1 MNLLKKIAHSPIL
14 NIISGLALLVFAS
27 YDVFDIVKETNEL
40 TLAPGAGVHHGVFI
54 YSIIH
59 ILKALPDVMEGLQE
73 LDDVEIR
80 SKR

>member
-40 TLAPGAGVHHGVFI
+40 TLAPGIGVHIVF
-54 YSIIH
+54 
-59 ILKALPDVMEGLQE
+59 
-73 LDDVEIR
+73 
-80 SKR
+80 